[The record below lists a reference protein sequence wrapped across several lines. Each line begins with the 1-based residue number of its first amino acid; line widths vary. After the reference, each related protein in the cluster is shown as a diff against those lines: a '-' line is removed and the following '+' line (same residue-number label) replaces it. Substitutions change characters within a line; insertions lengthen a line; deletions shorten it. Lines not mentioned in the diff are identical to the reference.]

1 MRRLGRVVGVAVGLA
16 TLAAGIAFVYAPGLL
31 PSALR
36 AAAREATASTNST
49 QLAAGV
55 AAVGLLA
62 VLWSVRSS
70 DEPGATEP
78 IVSTPPEEPTT
89 DTAVA
94 GDAFEDAVE
103 RVGERELS
111 AWDRGPD
118 PSATLRETAL
128 VVLARSRPDADA
140 EALVAAGTWTDDRV
154 AAGFLGDDRATAW
167 TLDERLR
174 RWLAPERETRRRA
187 ERTVDALRREL
198 DRHER
203 RWHDGGGAG
212 GESATGNPA
221 PGEEVRR

>member
-1 MRRLGRVVGVAVGLA
+1 MRRLGRAVAVALGGGL
-16 TLAAGIAFVYAPGLL
+16 LAAGIAFAYAPGVL
-31 PSALR
+31 PAALR
-36 AAAREATASTNST
+36 TAAREATGSANST
-49 QLAAGV
+49 QIAAGV
-55 AAVGLLA
+55 AVVGLLA
-62 VLWSVRSS
+62 VLWSVRSPG
-70 DEPGATEP
+70 EPGATEP

-94 GDAFEDAVE
+94 GDAFDDAVE

-118 PSATLRETAL
+118 PAATLRETAL

-154 AAGFLGDDRATAW
+154 AAGFLGDERATAW
-167 TLDERLR
+167 TFDERLR

-187 ERTVDALRREL
+187 ERTVEALRREL

-203 RWHDGGGAG
+203 RWHEGGGTAG
-212 GESATGNPA
+212 QSPTGNPA
-221 PGEEVRR
+221 PGEGVRR